1 MRVRTE
7 GARSAA
13 PSTTWLRILPG
24 IALFGGFGLFAVS
37 NPEATEGWRLLGD
50 VSIFARR
57 LFGVAWLFL
66 ILSAVLAPL
75 VTWLSAPGPA
85 PIVATHDGERTTL
98 LRRGWPGHVGRR
110 LAGACGRG
118 AFALLGCF
126 LLVGYFDPVL
136 LGLTVLIAVAM
147 LADLAAL
154 ALPGQRPGAVLLQ
167 PTGVTERQRGREA
180 TVRWDDVVGVT
191 YGPGKVTVR
200 TRHSAPVTSRV
211 VVRGWTGRPR
221 HKRYGLVIDTQGLG
235 VDTRTLALTLHHY
248 ASTPFDRH
256 ELGAA
261 EGLSTIE
268 ALGPDGGPLKGTLT
282 VREDPDASRPA
293 PVRPRYPLARVL
305 MDEVEEADPTLLLE
319 RTQEALA
326 AAGASDAE
334 LAEYWDEATGN
345 DDRHVLATTRAWVTL
360 VRE

>member
-1 MRVRTE
+1 MRTRTE

-13 PSTTWLRILPG
+13 PSTTWLSILPG
-24 IALFGGFGLFAVS
+24 IALFGGFGLLAVS
-37 NPEATEGWRLLGD
+37 HPEAMEGWRLFGAA
-50 VSIFARR
+50 SIPARR
-57 LFGVAWLFL
+57 VFGVACL
-66 ILSAVLAPL
+66 L
-75 VTWLSAPGPA
+75 VAAGASLNQLVAWFSIPGPRLGTA
-85 PIVATHDGERTTL
+85 ADGERATL

-110 LAGACGRG
+110 LAGACVRG
-118 AFALLGCF
+118 GCALLGCF
-126 LLVGYFDPVL
+126 FVVGYVEPVL
-136 LGLTVLIAVAM
+136 MGLTVLIAIAM

-154 ALPGQRPGAVLLQ
+154 AMPGQRPGAVLLQ
-167 PTGVTERQRGREA
+167 PTGVTDLQRGREA

-191 YGPGKVTVR
+191 YGPGKATVR
-200 TRHSAPVTSRV
+200 TRHGAPVTSRA

-235 VDTRTLALTLHHY
+235 IDTRTLALTLHHY

-256 ELGAA
+256 ELGTDAS
-261 EGLSTIE
+261 LSTID
-268 ALGPDGGPLKGTLT
+268 ALGPDGGPVKGTLT
-282 VREDPDASRPA
+282 VREDPDVSRPA
-293 PVRPRYPLARVL
+293 PARPRYPHVTVL

-334 LAEYWDEATGN
+334 LAEYWAEATGD
-345 DDRHVLATTRAWVTL
+345 DDRHVLATTHAWVTL